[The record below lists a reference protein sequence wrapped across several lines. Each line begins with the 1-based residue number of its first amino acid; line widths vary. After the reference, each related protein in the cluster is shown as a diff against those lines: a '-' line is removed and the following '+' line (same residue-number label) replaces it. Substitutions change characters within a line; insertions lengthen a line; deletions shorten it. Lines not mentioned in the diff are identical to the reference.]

1 MVGTMLRHPKGPDI
15 LAENET
21 YYYNAKTLIHINHE
35 QDPITVLKVVC
46 LLSTRNI
53 AGPVLL
59 TVDCAWH
66 WLGIAIRLL
75 QQMGLHREEMC
86 VAFASP
92 GIARRIAWCLF
103 VRIPRVQLALT
114 NNIKV
119 QDKLLSGAFGRPT
132 CIKEN
137 EFDVRPLTEEDFESP
152 GIQSLIFIQLA
163 KIASILGSILDLRW
177 RSAKDVQTQHID
189 ILRSLKDW
197 IRNLPTTIHIFDRNG
212 FRTYRRDVFE
222 LHIVYFATII
232 LYFDIFN
239 DQDITS
245 VPNIVSLVASSCIT
259 RLYHEIDCRDDL
271 SYLLGI
277 QNWFLIVAAMPQLLY
292 NAAESSL
299 ESDSYCSEEL
309 DILVSSL
316 EQFQPR
322 IPGSTVVLNAINR
335 LRTSRNSGR
344 VRNTTT
350 TSESREKVMLGEGYD
365 IFSFRDLFP
374 FPNSLSPRL
383 ALWEFYA
390 GDIFQ
395 GLEAPMTAPEDPG
408 WISGEFADLSRFAF
422 GGLPQAFS

>member
-1 MVGTMLRHPKGPDI
+1 MHNAPSIPPNYLRITAISNSRNQEILTTIDPTSSPPAILLNAYIDAYFQHIFHQFPVVDHADLSSSRPSLALQQAICMVGTMLRHPKGPDI

-66 WLGIAIRLL
+66 WLGMAIRLL

-103 VRIPRVQLALT
+103 VRIPQVQLALT

-177 RSAKDVQTQHID
+177 RSAKDVQTQ
-189 ILRSLKDW
+189 
-197 IRNLPTTIHIFDRNG
+197 
-212 FRTYRRDVFE
+212 V
-222 LHIVYFATII
+222 
-232 LYFDIFN
+232 
-239 DQDITS
+239 
-245 VPNIVSLVASSCIT
+245 C
-259 RLYHEIDCRDDL
+259 
-271 SYLLGI
+271 
-277 QNWFLIVAAMPQLLY
+277 
-292 NAAESSL
+292 
-299 ESDSYCSEEL
+299 
-309 DILVSSL
+309 
-316 EQFQPR
+316 
-322 IPGSTVVLNAINR
+322 
-335 LRTSRNSGR
+335 
-344 VRNTTT
+344 
-350 TSESREKVMLGEGYD
+350 
-365 IFSFRDLFP
+365 
-374 FPNSLSPRL
+374 
-383 ALWEFYA
+383 
-390 GDIFQ
+390 
-395 GLEAPMTAPEDPG
+395 AP
-408 WISGEFADLSRFAF
+408 
-422 GGLPQAFS
+422 